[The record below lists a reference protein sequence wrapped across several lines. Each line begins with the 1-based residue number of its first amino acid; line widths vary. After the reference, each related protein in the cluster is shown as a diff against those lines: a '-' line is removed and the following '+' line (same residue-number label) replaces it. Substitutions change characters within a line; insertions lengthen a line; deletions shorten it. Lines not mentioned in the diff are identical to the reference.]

1 MYDIGIESSG
11 SREKG
16 RFRPLQYEKPA
27 ITDLGSIADHTFTN
41 TGQVPGQG
49 PKGKNRNHPE
59 YQLDKFDEPSH
70 S

>member
-1 MYDIGIESSG
+1 M
-11 SREKG
+11 
-16 RFRPLQYEKPA
+16 LYEKPA

-49 PKGKNRNHPE
+49 PQGKNKNHPE
-59 YQLDKFDEPSH
+59 FQLDKFDEPSH